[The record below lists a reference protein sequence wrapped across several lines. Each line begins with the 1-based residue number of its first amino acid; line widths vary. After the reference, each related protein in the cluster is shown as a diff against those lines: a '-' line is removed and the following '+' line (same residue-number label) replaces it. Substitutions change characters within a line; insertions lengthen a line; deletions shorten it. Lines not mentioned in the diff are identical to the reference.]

1 MPGDDM
7 GTPMPMMW
15 MDPVTENPAVGAVE
29 SWVIR
34 NFTMDAHPIHI
45 HQVQF
50 QVQRRVVTDPMMSPH
65 GDLGEGA
72 VMQPEP
78 WETGYKDTVIVYPGE
93 LTRVKARF
101 TIAGLF
107 VWHCHII
114 EHEDNEMMRP
124 FRVGPAPVT
133 AVTTTPQ

>member
-1 MPGDDM
+1 
-7 GTPMPMMW
+7 
-15 MDPVTENPAVGAVE
+15 MDGVTENPAVGAVE
-29 SWVIR
+29 SWIIR

-50 QVQRRVVTDPMMSPH
+50 QVMRRIVTDPMVSPH
-65 GDLGEGA
+65 GTLGRVRSATRALGDRLEGHR
-72 VMQPEP
+72 V
-78 WETGYKDTVIVYPGE
+78 VYPGE

-101 TIAGLF
+101 DIAGLF

-124 FRVGPAPVT
+124 FRVGPAP
-133 AVTTTPQ
+133 AASPVTTQPQ